1 MNIIAKNRG
10 MGKSWDIVKR
20 SIETGCPI
28 LCFTSVDEVRYR
40 DIARKQGFNPKKL
53 DIIVCDRTN
62 GEFDTD
68 NYDVSQEYLIDDSEL
83 FFETLI
89 RKYTNGKIRKI
100 DTIAVDREHIISE
113 NINSEHVDEE
123 KNEQIKENISYL
135 LELYSLQ
142 IKDKNCDYGKALNI
156 LKNIDMLS
164 GQLNNKLNNKK
175 E

>member
-1 MNIIAKNRG
+1 MNIIAKNRR
-10 MGKSWDIVKR
+10 MGKSWDIVER
-20 SIETGCPI
+20 SIETGYPI
-28 LCFTSVDEVRYR
+28 LCFTSADEMRYR

-62 GEFDTD
+62 GEFDTG

-100 DTIAVDREHIISE
+100 DTIAVDREHIIGE

-156 LKNIDMLS
+156 LKNIDMLR